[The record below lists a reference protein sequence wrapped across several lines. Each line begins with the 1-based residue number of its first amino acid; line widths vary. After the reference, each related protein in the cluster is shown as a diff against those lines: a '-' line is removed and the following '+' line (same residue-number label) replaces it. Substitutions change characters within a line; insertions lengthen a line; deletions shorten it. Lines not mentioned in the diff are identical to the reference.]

1 MISCRPSLPRRPHLS
16 STLANAVHRNAQ
28 LQSSPSAASEISVT
42 PSKSHQLAVTDKIR
56 CLLGPELFTICTK
69 RDFENSPRT
78 KLELR
83 TRVENESRMNSSSTP
98 CGLWSYS
105 MGFKWTLPYSKNTE
119 SQRTCSIFH
128 FQDRA
133 RSPRVFCDEFV
144 TKMFTKFGDEFSESP
159 NLVKN
164 LVTKLVTNV
173 VMNCIRWQKQWQ
185 NWWQI

>member
-1 MISCRPSLPRRPHLS
+1 MRKMSKSPVCTAPTCAFVRVSSQTLNTFFQISPRLQPTITKYSRLSSIMCVGSTENQLWSAAQQQQQYNLMISCRPSLPRRPHLS

-98 CGLWSYS
+98 CGLSSYS
-105 MGFKWTLPYSKNTE
+105 MGFK
-119 SQRTCSIFH
+119 
-128 FQDRA
+128 
-133 RSPRVFCDEFV
+133 
-144 TKMFTKFGDEFSESP
+144 
-159 NLVKN
+159 
-164 LVTKLVTNV
+164 
-173 VMNCIRWQKQWQ
+173 
-185 NWWQI
+185 